1 MCIVHIAQY
10 VALNSRFH
18 YAVMSQFQISL
29 HAVCISQS
37 AVILLFLFS
46 TSLPL
51 PPPSPPLLPPPSSPF
66 PSPLP
71 SLPSPPPRDRVSLI
85 WGDVSLHLSRLV
97 LISEH
102 DSYLRERAL
111 VGLLK
116 IVNRLTNRDD
126 VRSEV
131 RTGWQFEHTY
141 STCTR
146 SDCVVYKIH
155 IRTWKYCS
163 CVGAHRVFIQRH

>member
-1 MCIVHIAQY
+1 MQNEPISNQLTCCVYFSICGHSI
-10 VALNSRFH
+10 
-18 YAVMSQFQISL
+18 ISL
-29 HAVCISQS
+29 FH
-37 AVILLFLFS
+37 FS
-46 TSLPL
+46 PSPSPPL
-51 PPPSPPLLPPPSSPF
+51 PPSLNPSFPPSPPLS
-66 PSPLP
+66 
-71 SLPSPPPRDRVSLI
+71 PRDRVSLI

-131 RTGWQFEHTY
+131 QTGWQFERTY

-146 SDCVVYKIH
+146 SDCDVYKIH

>member
-51 PPPSPPLLPPPSSPF
+51 PPPLPPPS
-66 PSPLP
+66 PLP
-71 SLPSPPPRDRVSLI
+71 PPPPRDRVSLI

>member
-1 MCIVHIAQY
+1 MHVSKICCHSI
-10 VALNSRFH
+10 
-18 YAVMSQFQISL
+18 ISL
-29 HAVCISQS
+29 SHFPIPSTPPPLHPFTPS
-37 AVILLFLFS
+37 FS
-46 TSLPL
+46 TSPYL
-51 PPPSPPLLPPPSSPF
+51 PPPSTPPSLPPPSTPPYLPPASP
-66 PSPLP
+66 PPP
-71 SLPSPPPRDRVSLI
+71 LPSPPPRDRVSLI

-131 RTGWQFEHTY
+131 RTGWQFEQF
-141 STCTR
+141 STEASVAR
-146 SDCVVYKIH
+146 CVPDMCLYL
-155 IRTWKYCS
+155 
-163 CVGAHRVFIQRH
+163 

>member
-1 MCIVHIAQY
+1 MHSSYCSIRSSELQIS
-10 VALNSRFH
+10 LCR
-18 YAVMSQFQISL
+18 MSQFQISL

-51 PPPSPPLLPPPSSPF
+51 PPPLPPPS
-66 PSPLP
+66 PLP
-71 SLPSPPPRDRVSLI
+71 LPPPRDRVSLI

-131 RTGWQFEHTY
+131 RTGWQFEQF
-141 STCTR
+141 STEASVAR
-146 SDCVVYKIH
+146 CVPDMCLYL
-155 IRTWKYCS
+155 
-163 CVGAHRVFIQRH
+163 

>member
-1 MCIVHIAQY
+1 MHSSYCSIRSSE
-10 VALNSRFH
+10 L
-18 YAVMSQFQISL
+18 QISL
-29 HAVCISQS
+29 CSNEPISNQLTCCVYFS
-37 AVILLFLFS
+37 ICCHSIISLFHFS
-46 TSLPL
+46 PSPS
-51 PPPSPPLLPPPSSPF
+51 SPPL
-66 PSPLP
+66 
-71 SLPSPPPRDRVSLI
+71 PPRDRVSLI

-146 SDCVVYKIH
+146 SDCVVCKIH

-163 CVGAHRVFIQRH
+163 CVGVHRVFIQRH